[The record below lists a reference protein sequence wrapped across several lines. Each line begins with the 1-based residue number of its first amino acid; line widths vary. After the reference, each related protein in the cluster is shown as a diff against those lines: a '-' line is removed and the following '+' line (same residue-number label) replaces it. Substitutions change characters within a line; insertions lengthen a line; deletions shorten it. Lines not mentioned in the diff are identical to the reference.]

1 MGEWQPIETAP
12 KDGTPVLLAQGGIV
26 ALGFCDGADWHFWE
40 GDYDGAVFGD
50 EDGHF
55 VRLNEWVTPYGPTH
69 WKPKDPPPGTPSPRE
84 AAIQQLVEALEVA
97 QKTLAIL
104 INPEANEKA
113 TGAGIINAFAQ
124 CTEAEAK
131 ARAALSAF
139 RKETQ

>member
-12 KDGTPVLLAQGGIV
+12 AHHSGKQIDLWAAGERYADCWWGWPTYGGKKGV
-26 ALGFCDGADWHFWE
+26 YGWVHRSGYDCDGPVDDW
-40 GDYDGAVFGD
+40 VP
-50 EDGHF
+50 
-55 VRLNEWVTPYGPTH
+55 NPTH
-69 WKPKDPPPGTPSPRE
+69 WMPLPEPPGTPSPRE

-113 TGAGIINAFAQ
+113 TGAGIINAFAR

-131 ARAALSAF
+131 ARAALSAY